1 MSNVEQ
7 PTSSDSDAPRPLT
20 IEEARDR
27 AMYLIE
33 HRYVEDQNNSENNKY
48 IV

>member
-7 PTSSDSDAPRPLT
+7 PTSSDADAPLPLT

-27 AMYLIE
+27 AMY
-33 HRYVEDQNNSENNKY
+33 VEETREWSYFSIRRRKA
-48 IV
+48 